1 MLFDC
6 AFLVLSQALKRIN
19 YIAKIRSDYPEVFLK
34 KVFGKYAAILQE
46 NTHAEVQFQ

>member
-19 YIAKIRSDYPEVFLK
+19 YIAKIRSDYPEVFLRK
-34 KVFGKYAAILQE
+34 GVWKICSNFTGE
-46 NTHAEVQFQ
+46 HPC